1 MDINIKSKASIGD
14 IVYTVECYNGE
25 FTTSKP
31 LIVDAVY
38 TETTSEGT
46 MCAYR
51 VCYAG
56 EYMQIGEANCFTDF
70 TECTEWCNQHN

>member
-25 FTTSKP
+25 FIPSEP
-31 LIVDAVY
+31 LIIDTVY
-38 TETTSEGT
+38 TETTAEGT
-46 MCAYR
+46 ACTYR
-51 VCYAG
+51 VYYAG
-56 EYMQIGEANCFTDF
+56 EYMRIGEDYCFTDY